1 MLGWLENLGFGGS
14 AREPFGQL
22 DLVVIGCGI
31 PIDPPVARPALFVIP
46 STVIEIFERE
56 IDGLI
61 TDLGRDIKLIYDPSV
76 VVCINCQFDPIGN
89 KSNNRFRPGGPISF
103 PDGSR
108 CPYCNG
114 SGRTEEENSEIIKA
128 LVSWDA
134 KDYIDFGISIQNP
147 NAVVRTKTLLKLV
160 PKIQR
165 AKEAIVDYRIND
177 ILKLKCR
184 KLRDPIPTGLKN
196 SRYAITWWQRT

>member
-14 AREPFGQL
+14 AVKPFGQL

-31 PIDPPVARPALFVIP
+31 PIDPPAARPALFTIP
-46 STVIEIFERE
+46 STVIDIFERE